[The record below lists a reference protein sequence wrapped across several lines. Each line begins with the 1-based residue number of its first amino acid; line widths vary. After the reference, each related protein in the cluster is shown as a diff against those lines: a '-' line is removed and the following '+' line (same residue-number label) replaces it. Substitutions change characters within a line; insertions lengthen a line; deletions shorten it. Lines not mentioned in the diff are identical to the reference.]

1 MKLEEL
7 ISNILLGL
15 VLMAV
20 AFFTVVGFV
29 TVLLR
34 VSERLAG

>member
-7 ISNILLGL
+7 IPNILLGL

-20 AFFTVVGFV
+20 AFFTLVGLATTFMW
-29 TVLLR
+29 LA
-34 VSERLAG
+34 ERLTG